1 MKYVKRNGGKDIMMT
16 STELIVVICGLILT
30 ALAIVVAIQ
39 KFKALELL
47 AMVEEDLANFYVP
60 EILQIHDTENDKT
73 AETDTNNDNVD
84 TTKEEDEHEPDSDDI
99 SVPVG

>member
-1 MKYVKRNGGKDIMMT
+1 MMT

-30 ALAIVVAIQ
+30 GLAIVVAVQ

-60 EILQIHDTENDKT
+60 EILQIQDTENDT
-73 AETDTNNDNVD
+73 STETDTNNDNVD

>member
-1 MKYVKRNGGKDIMMT
+1 MMT

-30 ALAIVVAIQ
+30 GLAIVVLIQ

-60 EILQIHDTENDKT
+60 EILQIQDTENDT
-73 AETDTNNDNVD
+73 TTETDTNNVD
-84 TTKEEDEHEPDSDDI
+84 TTKEEDEHEPDSDSI

>member
-1 MKYVKRNGGKDIMMT
+1 MMT

-30 ALAIVVAIQ
+30 ALAIVVLIQ
-39 KFKALELL
+39 KFKALEFL

-60 EILQIHDTENDKT
+60 EILQIQDTE
-73 AETDTNNDNVD
+73 NDNVD

>member
-1 MKYVKRNGGKDIMMT
+1 MMT

-30 ALAIVVAIQ
+30 GLAIVVLIQ

-47 AMVEEDLANFYVP
+47 ASVEEDLANFYVP
-60 EILQIHDTENDKT
+60 EILQIQDTENDT
-73 AETDTNNDNVD
+73 TTETDNDNVD

>member
-1 MKYVKRNGGKDIMMT
+1 MMT

-30 ALAIVVAIQ
+30 GLAIVVLVQ

-60 EILQIHDTENDKT
+60 EILQIQDTENDMLT
-73 AETDTNNDNVD
+73 ETDTNNDNVD

>member
-1 MKYVKRNGGKDIMMT
+1 MMT

-30 ALAIVVAIQ
+30 GLAIVVLIQ

-60 EILQIHDTENDKT
+60 EILQIQDTENDKT
-73 AETDTNNDNVD
+73 TDTNNNSVD
-84 TTKEEDEHEPDSDDI
+84 TTKEEDEHESDSDSI

>member
-1 MKYVKRNGGKDIMMT
+1 MMT

-30 ALAIVVAIQ
+30 ALAIVVLIQ

-60 EILQIHDTENDKT
+60 EILQIQDTESDMT
-73 AETDTNNDNVD
+73 TETDTNNDNVD

>member
-1 MKYVKRNGGKDIMMT
+1 MMT

-30 ALAIVVAIQ
+30 GLAIVVLIQ

-60 EILQIHDTENDKT
+60 EILQIQNTENDKT
-73 AETDTNNDNVD
+73 TATDTNNDNVD

-99 SVPVG
+99 SVPVD

>member
-1 MKYVKRNGGKDIMMT
+1 MMT

-30 ALAIVVAIQ
+30 GMAIVVIIQ

-47 AMVEEDLANFYVP
+47 AQIEEDLANFYMP
-60 EILQIHDTENDKT
+60 EILQIQDTENDKT
-73 AETDTNNDNVD
+73 TETGTNNDNVD

>member
-1 MKYVKRNGGKDIMMT
+1 MMT

-30 ALAIVVAIQ
+30 GLAIVVAIQ

-60 EILQIHDTENDKT
+60 EILQIQDTENNT
-73 AETDTNNDNVD
+73 TETDTNNDNVD

-99 SVPVG
+99 SVPVD

>member
-1 MKYVKRNGGKDIMMT
+1 MMT

-73 AETDTNNDNVD
+73 AETDTKNDNVD

>member
-1 MKYVKRNGGKDIMMT
+1 MMT

-30 ALAIVVAIQ
+30 GLAIVVAIQ

-60 EILQIHDTENDKT
+60 EILQIQDTGDDT
-73 AETDTNNDNVD
+73 STETDTNNDNVD

>member
-1 MKYVKRNGGKDIMMT
+1 MMT

-30 ALAIVVAIQ
+30 GLAIVVLIQ
-39 KFKALELL
+39 KFKALEFL

-60 EILQIHDTENDKT
+60 EILQIQDTENNT
-73 AETDTNNDNVD
+73 TETDTNNDNVD

>member
-1 MKYVKRNGGKDIMMT
+1 MMT

-30 ALAIVVAIQ
+30 GLAIVVLIQ

-60 EILQIHDTENDKT
+60 EILQIQDTENDKT
-73 AETDTNNDNVD
+73 TETDTNNVD

>member
-1 MKYVKRNGGKDIMMT
+1 MMT

-30 ALAIVVAIQ
+30 GLAIVVIIQ

-47 AMVEEDLANFYVP
+47 ASVEEDLANFYVP
-60 EILQIHDTENDKT
+60 EILQIQDTENDKT
-73 AETDTNNDNVD
+73 AETTTNNDITD
-84 TTKEEDEHEPDSDDI
+84 TIREEDEHESDSDDI

>member
-1 MKYVKRNGGKDIMMT
+1 MMT

-30 ALAIVVAIQ
+30 GLAIVVIIQ

-47 AMVEEDLANFYVP
+47 ASVEEDLANFYVP
-60 EILQIHDTENDKT
+60 EILQIQDTENDKT
-73 AETDTNNDNVD
+73 TETDTNNDNAD

>member
-1 MKYVKRNGGKDIMMT
+1 MMT

-30 ALAIVVAIQ
+30 GMAIVVIIQ

-47 AMVEEDLANFYVP
+47 AQIEEDLANFYVP
-60 EILQIHDTENDKT
+60 EILQIQDTENDKT
-73 AETDTNNDNVD
+73 TETVTNNDNVD

>member
-1 MKYVKRNGGKDIMMT
+1 MMT

-30 ALAIVVAIQ
+30 GLAIVVLVQ

-60 EILQIHDTENDKT
+60 EILQIQDTEEDST
-73 AETDTNNDNVD
+73 TTETDTNDVD

>member
-1 MKYVKRNGGKDIMMT
+1 MMT

-30 ALAIVVAIQ
+30 GLAIVVLVQ

-60 EILQIHDTENDKT
+60 ENLQIQDTENDT
-73 AETDTNNDNVD
+73 STETDTDNVD

>member
-1 MKYVKRNGGKDIMMT
+1 MMT

-30 ALAIVVAIQ
+30 GLAIVVLIQ

-60 EILQIHDTENDKT
+60 EILQIQDTENDKT
-73 AETDTNNDNVD
+73 TEADNDNVD

>member
-1 MKYVKRNGGKDIMMT
+1 MMT

-30 ALAIVVAIQ
+30 GLAIVVLIQ

-60 EILQIHDTENDKT
+60 EILQIQDTENDKT
-73 AETDTNNDNVD
+73 TETDTNNDNVD
-84 TTKEEDEHEPDSDDI
+84 MTKEEDEHEPDSDSI

>member
-1 MKYVKRNGGKDIMMT
+1 MMT

-30 ALAIVVAIQ
+30 GLAIVVIIQ

-47 AMVEEDLANFYVP
+47 ASVEEDLANFYVP
-60 EILQIHDTENDKT
+60 EILQIQDTENDKT
-73 AETDTNNDNVD
+73 TETTTNNDITD
-84 TTKEEDEHEPDSDDI
+84 TIREEDEHESDSDDI

>member
-1 MKYVKRNGGKDIMMT
+1 MMT

-30 ALAIVVAIQ
+30 GLAIVVLIQ

-60 EILQIHDTENDKT
+60 EILQIQDTENDKT
-73 AETDTNNDNVD
+73 TETDNDNVD

>member
-1 MKYVKRNGGKDIMMT
+1 MMT

-30 ALAIVVAIQ
+30 GLAIVVLIQ

-60 EILQIHDTENDKT
+60 EILQIQDTENDMLT
-73 AETDTNNDNVD
+73 ETDTNNDNVD

>member
-1 MKYVKRNGGKDIMMT
+1 MMT

-30 ALAIVVAIQ
+30 GLAIVVLIQ

-47 AMVEEDLANFYVP
+47 ASIEEDLANFYVP
-60 EILQIHDTENDKT
+60 EILQIQDTENDKT
-73 AETDTNNDNVD
+73 TEADNDNVD

>member
-1 MKYVKRNGGKDIMMT
+1 MMT

-30 ALAIVVAIQ
+30 GLAIVVIIQ

-47 AMVEEDLANFYVP
+47 ASVEEDLANFYVP
-60 EILQIHDTENDKT
+60 EILQIQDTENDKT
-73 AETDTNNDNVD
+73 TETTTNNDITD
-84 TTKEEDEHEPDSDDI
+84 TTREEDEHESDSDDI

>member
-1 MKYVKRNGGKDIMMT
+1 MMT

-30 ALAIVVAIQ
+30 GLAIVVLIQ

-60 EILQIHDTENDKT
+60 EILQIQDTEDDT
-73 AETDTNNDNVD
+73 TTDTNSDNVD
-84 TTKEEDEHEPDSDDI
+84 TTKEEDEHEPDSDNI

>member
-1 MKYVKRNGGKDIMMT
+1 MMT

-30 ALAIVVAIQ
+30 GLAIVVLIQ

-47 AMVEEDLANFYVP
+47 AMVEEDLANLYVP
-60 EILQIHDTENDKT
+60 EILQIQDTEEDT
-73 AETDTNNDNVD
+73 TTETDTNNVD

-99 SVPVG
+99 PVPVG

>member
-1 MKYVKRNGGKDIMMT
+1 MMT

-30 ALAIVVAIQ
+30 GLAIVVIIQ

-47 AMVEEDLANFYVP
+47 ASVEEDLANFYVP
-60 EILQIHDTENDKT
+60 EILQIQDTENGKT
-73 AETDTNNDNVD
+73 TETTTNNDITD
-84 TTKEEDEHEPDSDDI
+84 TTREEDEHESDSDDI

>member
-1 MKYVKRNGGKDIMMT
+1 MMT

-30 ALAIVVAIQ
+30 GLAIVVLVQ

-60 EILQIHDTENDKT
+60 EILQIQDTENDT
-73 AETDTNNDNVD
+73 STETDTDNVD

>member
-1 MKYVKRNGGKDIMMT
+1 MMT

-30 ALAIVVAIQ
+30 GLAIVVLIQ

-60 EILQIHDTENDKT
+60 EILQIQDTENDKT
-73 AETDTNNDNVD
+73 TETTTNNDITD
-84 TTKEEDEHEPDSDDI
+84 TIREEDEHESDSDDI

>member
-1 MKYVKRNGGKDIMMT
+1 MMT

-30 ALAIVVAIQ
+30 GLAIVVAVQ

-60 EILQIHDTENDKT
+60 EILQIQDTENDT
-73 AETDTNNDNVD
+73 TETDTNNVD

>member
-1 MKYVKRNGGKDIMMT
+1 MMT

-30 ALAIVVAIQ
+30 GLAIVVIIQ

-47 AMVEEDLANFYVP
+47 ASVEEDLANFYVP
-60 EILQIHDTENDKT
+60 EILQIQDTENDKT
-73 AETDTNNDNVD
+73 TEIDTNNDITD
-84 TTKEEDEHEPDSDDI
+84 TTREEDEHESDSDDI

>member
-1 MKYVKRNGGKDIMMT
+1 MMT

-30 ALAIVVAIQ
+30 GLAIVVLIQ
-39 KFKALELL
+39 KFKAVELL

-60 EILQIHDTENDKT
+60 EILQIQNTENEKT
-73 AETDTNNDNVD
+73 TETDTNNDNVD
-84 TTKEEDEHEPDSDDI
+84 TTKEEDEHEPDSDNI

>member
-1 MKYVKRNGGKDIMMT
+1 MMT

-30 ALAIVVAIQ
+30 GLAIVVLIQ

-73 AETDTNNDNVD
+73 TETDTNNVD

-99 SVPVG
+99 PMPVG

>member
-1 MKYVKRNGGKDIMMT
+1 MMT

-30 ALAIVVAIQ
+30 GLAIVVLIQ

-47 AMVEEDLANFYVP
+47 ASVEEDLANFYVP
-60 EILQIHDTENDKT
+60 EILQIQDTENDT
-73 AETDTNNDNVD
+73 TTETDTNNVD
-84 TTKEEDEHEPDSDDI
+84 TTKEEDEHEPDSDSI